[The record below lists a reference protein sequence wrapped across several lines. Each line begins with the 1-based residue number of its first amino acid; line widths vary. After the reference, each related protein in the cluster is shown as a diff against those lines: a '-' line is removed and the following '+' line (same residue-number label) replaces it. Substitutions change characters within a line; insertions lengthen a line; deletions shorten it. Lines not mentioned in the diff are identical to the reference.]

1 VPSRLYLRSASRL
14 THILVGLVL
23 LGAAALKAHQ
33 LATSPAPG
41 ESLLST
47 RWLLTLWVE
56 VEILLGVW
64 LVSGLAARRAWQ
76 AAVGCFAVVAVVAL
90 ASAAARAAPERS
102 APARVAPER
111 AVRPARGREVEAAG
125 ENLIQLNFP
134 ENMPV
139 KVLVEYVGQ
148 QLGMNILY
156 DESILKKTITIS
168 APTKVPEA
176 SLLGLL
182 RSVLKA
188 TGLALVEADQPGW
201 YRIVEPKDLSNVAG
215 RIAEDTAGLAGAEA
229 TSAVMQ
235 VFRLEHVAPQFM
247 EQTIKPMLSSPG
259 GNSLTVEERRLLIVT
274 DYADRLRR
282 VAELV
287 DLFDRPGPPAT
298 IQFVEVEHWEAGAL
312 AQRVSELLQDKGRV
326 TGAKTAAA
334 DLVLKADPR
343 TNRITLVAAEGAETE
358 ALTLIERLDVPTED
372 ETRTYRFLNVSAGR
386 IDRLTRDA
394 LGPTADTRYRAT
406 VDEEAGLLVVTGPPA
421 VHERL
426 EALRQELDVPVSEE
440 ESHVR
445 FYKLMNT
452 SASEVLATIRSL
464 EGKEGAI
471 GALAAGEAG
480 RERPSTYQRLGP
492 GPNVKPSL
500 PGQELPKPPAYTPSK
515 KPDAKKEPSEGAT
528 PPSEKKTA
536 EKAQGAAGAAAAGRP
551 ARRLGEATVTV
562 DANTNTLIVVAPP
575 PVQQVYERLI
585 EALDKRR
592 PQVMVEV
599 TLVTLD
605 TSDDWSVGIEVSGSN
620 QRDAQRWLTFSSFGL
635 STVDPATGALTLTP
649 GVGFNGTLVDPN
661 IADVVLR
668 ALATCGRST
677 VLSAP
682 RILVNDNATGTL
694 QSVAESPFTSIN
706 ASDTVATTS
715 FAGYASA
722 GTTVAVTPQIS
733 EGDHLRLQYSLT
745 LNSFGE
751 GGSESAPPPRQTD
764 SIDSEV
770 VVPDG
775 YTVIVGGLKRRDES
789 ETVTKIPLLG
799 DIPVLGH
806 LFRHTVTTDATTSL
820 FVFIRPII
828 LRDDQFEDLKYLSD
842 LDRRSARLPEEVP
855 TSDAML
861 MH

>member
-1 VPSRLYLRSASRL
+1 MTR
-14 THILVGLVL
+14 TILWACAVVAIVS
-23 LGAAALKAHQ
+23 AAALA
-33 LATSPAPG
+33 
-41 ESLLST
+41 
-47 RWLLTLWVE
+47 
-56 VEILLGVW
+56 
-64 LVSGLAARRAWQ
+64 
-76 AAVGCFAVVAVVAL
+76 
-90 ASAAARAAPERS
+90 
-102 APARVAPER
+102 APER
-111 AVRPARGREVEAAG
+111 AVRPPRQPRSEEAPAAG
-125 ENLIQLNFP
+125 ETLIQLNFP

-156 DESILKKTITIS
+156 EESILKKTITIS

-201 YRIVEPKDLSNVAG
+201 YRIVESKDLSRVAD
-215 RIAEDTAGLAGAEA
+215 RLAEDTEGLADTEA

-235 VFRLEHVAPQFM
+235 VFRLEHVTPQFM
-247 EQTIKPMLSSPG
+247 AQTIKPMLSSPG

-298 IQFVEVEHWEAGAL
+298 IHFVEVEHWEAGAL
-312 AQRVSELLQDKGRV
+312 AQRVGELLQDKGRV
-326 TGAKTAAA
+326 TGTEAAA
-334 DLVLKADPR
+334 AGLVLKADPR

-358 ALTLIERLDVPTED
+358 ALALIERLDVPTED

-386 IDRLTRDA
+386 VDRLTRDA

-421 VHERL
+421 VHERV

-464 EGKEGAI
+464 EGSEGGI
-471 GALAAGEAG
+471 RALASGEAG
-480 RERPSTYQRLGP
+480 RGRPQTYQRLGP

-500 PGQELPKPPAYTPSK
+500 PGEALPKPPAYTPSE
-515 KPDAKKEPSEGAT
+515 KPGKESSEGTAS
-528 PPSEKKTA
+528 PSEKKAA
-536 EKAQGAAGAAAAGRP
+536 EEAQGAAAGGAGTQQ

-585 EALDKRR
+585 EVLDKRR

-605 TSDDWSVGIEVSGSN
+605 TSEDFSLGIEVSGSN
-620 QRDAQRWLTFSSFGL
+620 QRDGQQWLTFSSFGL
-635 STVDPATGALTLTP
+635 STVDPATGALALTP
-649 GVGFNGTLVDPN
+649 GTGFNGTLVDPN

-745 LNSFGE
+745 LNSFT
-751 GGSESAPPPRQTD
+751 GSGSANAPPPRQTD

-775 YTVIVGGLKRRDES
+775 YTVIVGGLKRHDES
-789 ETVTKIPLLG
+789 ETVSKIPLLG

-855 TSDAML
+855 TSEAML

>member
-1 VPSRLYLRSASRL
+1 MTR
-14 THILVGLVL
+14 TILWIG
-23 LGAAALKAHQ
+23 
-33 LATSPAPG
+33 
-41 ESLLST
+41 
-47 RWLLTLWVE
+47 
-56 VEILLGVW
+56 
-64 LVSGLAARRAWQ
+64 
-76 AAVGCFAVVAVVAL
+76 AVVAIG
-90 ASAAARAAPERS
+90 SAAARAAPERP
-102 APARVAPER
+102 APAR
-111 AVRPARGREVEAAG
+111 AVRPSRQPRSEEAPAAG
-125 ENLIQLNFP
+125 EPLIQLNFP

-148 QLGMNILY
+148 QLEMNILY
-156 DESILKKTITIS
+156 EESILKKTITIS
-168 APTKVPEA
+168 APTKVPED

-201 YRIVEPKDLSNVAG
+201 YRIVESKDLSRVAG
-215 RIAEDTAGLAGAEA
+215 RLAEDTEGLADTEA

-235 VFRLEHVAPQFM
+235 VFRLEHVTPQFM
-247 EQTIKPMLSSPG
+247 AQTIKPMLSSPG
-259 GNSLTVEERRLLIVT
+259 GNSLAVEERRLLIVT

-298 IQFVEVEHWEAGAL
+298 IHFVEVEHWEAGAL
-312 AQRVSELLQDKGRV
+312 AQRVGELLQDKGRV
-326 TGAKTAAA
+326 TGTEAAA
-334 DLVLKADPR
+334 AGLVLKADPR

-358 ALTLIERLDVPTED
+358 ALALIERLDVPTED

-386 IDRLTRDA
+386 VDRLTRDA

-406 VDEEAGLLVVTGPPA
+406 VDEEAGLLVVTGPPT
-421 VHERL
+421 VHERV

-464 EGKEGAI
+464 EGSEGGI
-471 GALAAGEAG
+471 RALASGEAVRG
-480 RERPSTYQRLGP
+480 RPQTYQRLGP

-500 PGQELPKPPAYTPSK
+500 PGEELPKPPAYTPSE
-515 KPDAKKEPSEGAT
+515 KPGKESSEGTAKEA
-528 PPSEKKTA
+528 SKVNSKKTGKA
-536 EKAQGAAGAAAAGRP
+536 EGAAAGGAGTQQ

-585 EALDKRR
+585 EVLDKRR

-605 TSDDWSVGIEVSGSN
+605 TSEDFSLGIEVSGSN
-620 QRDAQRWLTFSSFGL
+620 QRDGQRWLTFSSFGL
-635 STVDPATGALTLTP
+635 STVDPATGALALTP
-649 GVGFNGTLVDPN
+649 GTGFNGTLVDPN

-745 LNSFGE
+745 LNSFT
-751 GGSESAPPPRQTD
+751 GSGSANAPPPRQTD

-775 YTVIVGGLKRRDES
+775 YTVIVGGLKRHDES
-789 ETVTKIPLLG
+789 ETVSKIPLLG

-855 TSDAML
+855 TSEAML